1 MASRYEQR
9 EVVIQTLFE
18 ADFNESL
25 DVQTTESILERNCQE
40 FLLLDSAPEF
50 AVNLAIGVV
59 LKKDIIDQIIEKAA
73 PEWPIVKISIIDRAL
88 LRLGIFELLYGS
100 EYNIPPKVAINESIE
115 LAKAFGGDNSRKFVN
130 GVLGGIFKEMQDGG
144 QIEQE
149 VPKKEMKT
157 EELVGACIFK
167 QENGVWK
174 IGLIGDIFKHF
185 TCPKGHITKDDDKQK
200 QLKEIVLRETAVACN
215 PLDVVGENSYIADSS
230 EVVLRKRVTY
240 FLAEAITEEQFAPS
254 EGIVSFGWFAE
265 AELAHI
271 KMYKD
276 MKSIIKKAFD
286 IMEKRV

>member
-25 DVQTTESILERNCQE
+25 DVQTTEAILDRNCQE
-40 FLLLDSAPEF
+40 FLLLENAPEF
-50 AVNLAIGVV
+50 ALNLAVGVV

-73 PEWPIVKISIIDRAL
+73 PEWPILKISIIDRAL

-149 VPKKEMKT
+149 APKKEMKT
-157 EELVGACIFK
+157 VDLVGGCVFK

-174 IGLIGDIFKHF
+174 IGLIGDMFKHF
-185 TCPKGHITKDDDKQK
+185 TCPKGHVHEGGDKAE
-200 QLKEIVLRETAVACN
+200 QLKEIVLREACVVCN
-215 PLDVVGENSYIADSS
+215 PLDVVGENSYVADSS
-230 EVVLRKRVTY
+230 DVILRKRVTY
-240 FLAEAITEEQFAPS
+240 FFAEAVTENQFVPS
-254 EGIVSFGWFAE
+254 EGIVSFGWYTE
-265 AELAHI
+265 ADLSTLKI
-271 KMYKD
+271 YKD